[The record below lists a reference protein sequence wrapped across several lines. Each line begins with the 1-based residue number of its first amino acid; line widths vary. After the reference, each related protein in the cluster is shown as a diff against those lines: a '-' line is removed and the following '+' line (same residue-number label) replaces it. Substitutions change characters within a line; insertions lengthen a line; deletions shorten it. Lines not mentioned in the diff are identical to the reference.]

1 MNKNVMIVLA
11 GGFVVAIL
19 VAVLVQA
26 SLGGKKVSDTGPKI
40 QVLVAAK
47 DLSLG
52 SEINAGD
59 LKWQTWPGEKAFAGA
74 IVRTEEQKAEEA
86 LQGRLIQRVAAGQP
100 MLQSY
105 IFKEGKGNVV
115 AAMLDKG
122 MRAVAI
128 PVKADTM
135 AGGFIVPGD
144 TVDVILTYKVSIDRE
159 QKSAET
165 ESYLRSYVSETIL
178 KNIKVMAVDQDTTR
192 AENKAKIAR
201 TVTLAVDTKG
211 AEKLALASEMGDLI
225 LSLRGIGDDVDLN
238 LEALTTDVEVS
249 RAMQNVS
256 RIANGGN
263 GGGPIKIYNGDS
275 VVEVRPRGASIINN
289 QSSQINDSGE
299 DEDEVLESITR

>member
-1 MNKNVMIVLA
+1 MIVLA

-52 SEINAGD
+52 SEISLGD